1 MTRMI
6 PLTREN
12 MDDRQKDVFDE
23 ITSNG
28 GRIGG
33 PYIAY
38 IRTPEFM
45 ELNQKMGNALRSNTL
60 KAKLRLLTA
69 ITVIRYWGA
78 EFPWAMNARD
88 AASEDISQE
97 IIDTIN
103 KGKRPILEDPT
114 EQLVFD
120 FATEL
125 LETKNISD
133 QTYKLASKLL
143 DEESLVCLIETIGFY
158 SMVCMTALCIRVQA
172 PDNETQV
179 LKK

>member
-1 MTRMI
+1 M
-6 PLTREN
+6 N
-12 MDDRQKDVFDE
+12 DRQKDVFDK
-23 ITSNG
+23 ISLNG

-38 IRTPEFM
+38 MRTPEFM
-45 ELNQKMGNALRSNTL
+45 ELNQKMGNTLRSNNL
-60 KAKLRLLTA
+60 KVKLRLLTA

-88 AASEDISQE
+88 AANEGISQE

-103 KGKRPILEDPT
+103 KGKRPILKDPA

-120 FATEL
+120 FTTEL
-125 LETKNISD
+125 LEARNVSD

-158 SMVCMTALCIRVQA
+158 SMVCMTAICIRVQA
-172 PDNETQV
+172 PDSETQV
-179 LKK
+179 LKI

>member
-1 MTRMI
+1 M
-6 PLTREN
+6 
-12 MDDRQKDVFDE
+12 
-23 ITSNG
+23 
-28 GRIGG
+28 
-33 PYIAY
+33 
-38 IRTPEFM
+38 
-45 ELNQKMGNALRSNTL
+45 
-60 KAKLRLLTA
+60 
-69 ITVIRYWGA
+69 IRYWGA

-133 QTYKLASKLL
+133 QTYKLASELL

>member
-1 MTRMI
+1 MTRMV
-6 PLTREN
+6 PLAHEK
-12 MDDRQKDVFDE
+12 MDSRQKEVFDR
-23 ITSNG
+23 ITSKG

-33 PYIAY
+33 PYVAY

-78 EFPWAMNARD
+78 DFPWAMNARD
-88 AASEDISQE
+88 AVNEGISQE

-103 KGKRPILEDPT
+103 LGKRPILEDPS

-125 LETKNISD
+125 LETKNVSD
-133 QTYKLASKLL
+133 QTYELAYNLFS
-143 DEESLVCLIETIGFY
+143 EESLVSLIETIGFY
-158 SMVCMTALCIRVQA
+158 SMVCMTALCIRIEA
-172 PDNETQV
+172 PDSETQV